1 MRPIYWIILSVVLLF
16 IEFATQ
22 GLTTVWFAG
31 GALAA
36 FILAAAGLGLPV
48 QILVFVAVS
57 IVLVIFTR
65 PAAARWLNNRTTRT
79 NADRVV
85 GKEALVT
92 KDIDNT
98 LAKGEVQVDG
108 VSWSARSSG
117 NTNIPAG
124 SRVRVKEIQG
134 VKLIVEAI

>member
-1 MRPIYWIILSVVLLF
+1 MQPIYWIILSVILLI

-31 GALAA
+31 GALVA
-36 FILAAAGLGLPV
+36 FFLAIAGFSLPG
-48 QILVFVAVS
+48 QIVVFIATSV
-57 IVLVIFTR
+57 VLVLFTR
-65 PAAARWLNNRTTRT
+65 PAATRWLNSRITRT

-98 LAKGEVQVDG
+98 LAQGEVQVDG
-108 VSWSARSSG
+108 VAWSARSSG
-117 NTNIPAG
+117 SGKIPAG
-124 SRVRVKEIQG
+124 SKVRIKEIQG
-134 VKLIVEAI
+134 VKLIVETF

>member
-1 MRPIYWIILSVVLLF
+1 MRPIYWIILSAVLLF

-31 GALAA
+31 GAVAA
-36 FILAAAGLGLPV
+36 FILAAAGFGLPV
-48 QILVFVAVS
+48 QIVVFVAVS
-57 IVLVIFTR
+57 VVLVLFTR
-65 PAAARWLNNRTTRT
+65 PAATRWLNNRTTRT

-98 LAKGEVQVDG
+98 LAQGQVQVDG
-108 VSWSARSSG
+108 VSWSARSYGSDR
-117 NTNIPAG
+117 IPAG
-124 SRVRVKEIQG
+124 TKVRIKEIQG
-134 VKLIVEAI
+134 VKLIVETF